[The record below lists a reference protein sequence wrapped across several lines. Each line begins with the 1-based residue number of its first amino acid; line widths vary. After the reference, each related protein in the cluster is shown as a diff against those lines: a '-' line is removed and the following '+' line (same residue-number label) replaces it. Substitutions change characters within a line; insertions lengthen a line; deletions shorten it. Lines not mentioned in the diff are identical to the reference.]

1 MKKFLFLFIFSF
13 QLLHSQ
19 NIENVDKFI
28 FSYSIGHSS
37 WDKIGK
43 YSTTEVLE
51 LIKTVKGDYKI
62 SKFLKINSIRK
73 SKDLF
78 INDTIKFNIKSH
90 KLIQKK
96 LIDSLIIEIN
106 TNKENYN
113 ESFIASN
120 ISKPTKKEI
129 FEIAKKIDC
138 KDYFINDYD
147 EKEDIKQKYTDIQNF
162 KYLSEFIDID
172 KPDINSE
179 RITMD
184 IWNNLRITTFLK
196 ESTKIY
202 DFNFLYNYG
211 QPISNNLVEFDK
223 MGKIKIIENTNN
235 QIINL
240 RANQRLQNVIPSNT
254 ILCGTLDL
262 KILRDN
268 YINWFL
274 KHK

>member
-1 MKKFLFLFIFSF
+1 MRKFLFLFIFSF

-62 SKFLKINSIRK
+62 SKLLKINSIRK

-96 LIDSLIIEIN
+96 LIDSLLIEIN

-147 EKEDIKQKYTDIQNF
+147 EKEDIKQKYTEIQNF

-202 DFNFLYNYG
+202 DFNFLYNCG

-262 KILRDN
+262 KNLRDN
-268 YINWFL
+268 YIKWFL